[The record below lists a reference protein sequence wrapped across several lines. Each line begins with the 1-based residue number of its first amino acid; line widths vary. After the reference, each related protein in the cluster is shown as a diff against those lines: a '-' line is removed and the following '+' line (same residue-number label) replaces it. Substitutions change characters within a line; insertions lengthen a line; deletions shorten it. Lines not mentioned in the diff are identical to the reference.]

1 MARPRKVGLDYF
13 SHDTDVSTDDK
24 IEAMEVKYG
33 PTGYA
38 LYFKCLERIYRNGGP
53 ISIQGVFRPIMSSKL
68 KISEAELD
76 AMIQFAIQIELLVTE
91 TDGSLMSEGAR
102 KRLKFIEKGRETDR
116 NRVPGNNPDSFPPDN
131 PQIRGESKGK
141 ESKGNKKDPD
151 RGGRVVDE
159 AQIILDYLN
168 AQAGKAFRMG
178 KAHRTIIEARLKEGF
193 SPDDLRKVIDIKTK
207 DWAADPRMEQYLR
220 PATLFQASKID
231 GYLNQKNA
239 GAPRMPPQA
248 SRAPWRP
255 NEDDRPDLDFLPT
268 GSD

>member
-68 KISEAELD
+68 KITEAELEG
-76 AMIQFAIQIELLVTE
+76 MIQFAIQIELLVIE
-91 TDGSLMSEGAR
+91 QDGSLMSEGAR

-131 PQIRGESKGK
+131 SPKRGESKGK
-141 ESKGNKKDPD
+141 EIKGKETKEDPATSLAPA
-151 RGGRVVDE
+151 VIE
-159 AQIILDYLN
+159 YLN
-168 AQAGKAFRMG
+168 KRAGKAFRNG
-178 KAHRTIIEARLKEGF
+178 AATSKLIAARAKEGYTLEDF
-193 SPDDLRKVIDIKTK
+193 KRVIDNKVTEWGK
-207 DWAADPRMEQYLR
+207 DPKMEQYIR
-220 PATLFQASKID
+220 PVTLFQASKFD
-231 GYLNQKNA
+231 AYLNQKK
-239 GAPRMPPQA
+239 PPQ
-248 SRAPWRP
+248 SPPRFNGGYQRP
-255 NEDDRPDLDFLPT
+255 SEDDRPDLDFLPT